1 MKTKPQKK
9 TTTAKQ
15 PRERVFQGLGAAH
28 GIAIGPAFIRF
39 GDRIEVQTYTVAKSK
54 VTAELKRL
62 NGAVK
67 VARRQIR
74 SLQDR
79 ARDMPGSAGEELVYL
94 FDAYLAML
102 EDSRLVRGARDSIEK
117 DRINAEAAVE
127 REFNT
132 LAKRFEAMEDAYIAA
147 RLDDIREVAK
157 RLIGILVRAPGKAP
171 PKPPRGGIV
180 IAEQLSPA
188 DMAQIDPESVAAVA
202 AALGGT
208 EGHTA
213 IMARALGLPA
223 VLGAADLLD
232 GINQGDTVIVDGYAG
247 KIVINPA
254 AGTVRKYEKRQAEK
268 RRGARALERLRN
280 QPAVSR
286 DGTEVQLM
294 ANVELPVEMEAVAHA
309 GARGVGL
316 LRTEF
321 MFMNRDD
328 IPSEDEQ
335 TDILEQ
341 IVGPMGALPV
351 TIRTLD
357 IGGEKPAP
365 ALLSDIDEAAAS
377 ALGLRGIRLSLANP
391 ETLRTQFRA
400 ILRVAPKRNVRI
412 LLPMVTTPGEVKRAK
427 AVLVEEAEKLKKEG
441 VKLPDPLPPVGV
453 MIEVPGAALA
463 ADSLARA
470 SDFFAIGSNDLTMYT
485 LAVDRANEHV
495 AHLFNALHPAVL
507 RLIQFST
514 QAALRARIPVSICGE
529 IAGDPRF
536 TALLVGLGLNDL
548 SMTAGNIP
556 LVKKRI
562 RDMDALAASQRALQ
576 IMEQS
581 DAGRIAMMIDDF
593 NEVGR

>member
-1 MKTKPQKK
+1 MSKAAKKSAPANKPRQRAYK
-9 TTTAKQ
+9 
-15 PRERVFQGLGAAH
+15 GLAAAP
-28 GIAIGPAFIRF
+28 GIAIGPAFVRF
-39 GDRIEVQTYTVAKSK
+39 SDRIEVQRYTVAKTR
-54 VTAELKRL
+54 VAAELKRL
-62 NGAVK
+62 EASVR

-74 SLQDR
+74 SLQER
-79 ARDMPGSAGEELVYL
+79 ARDMKGAAGEELVFL

-102 EDSRLVRGARDSIEK
+102 DDSRLVRGARDKIENS
-117 DRINAEAAVE
+117 RINAEAAVE
-127 REFNT
+127 EEFT
-132 LAKRFEAMEDAYIAA
+132 SLAKRFEAMEDAYIAA
-147 RLDDIREVAK
+147 RLDDIREVAG

-180 IAEQLSPA
+180 IADQLSPA
-188 DMAQIDPESVAAVA
+188 DMAQIDPDSVAAVA
-202 AALGGT
+202 AVLGGT

-223 VLGAADLLD
+223 VLGAADLS
-232 GINQGDTVIVDGYAG
+232 GHVAQGDTVIVDGYAG
-247 KIVINPA
+247 KVIVQPTPETIK
-254 AGTVRKYEKRQAEK
+254 KYEKRLAEK
-268 RRGARALERLRN
+268 RRGARALDRLRYE
-280 QPAVSR
+280 PAVSR
-286 DGTEVQLM
+286 DGTEIQLM
-294 ANVELPVEMEAVAHA
+294 ANVELPVEMDAVHLS

-316 LRTEF
+316 LRSEF
-321 MFMNRDD
+321 MFMNRND

-335 TDILEQ
+335 AAILKQ
-341 IVGPMGALPV
+341 IVSPMKKLPV

-400 ILRVAPKRNVRI
+400 ILRVASGHNVRI
-412 LLPMVTTPGEVKRAK
+412 LLPMVTTVSEVKRAK
-427 AVLVEEAEKLKKEG
+427 AMLLEEAARLKQAG
-441 VKLPDPLPPVGV
+441 INIPAPLPPVGV

-495 AHLFNALHPAVL
+495 AHLFNTLHPAVL
-507 RLIQFST
+507 RLIQFTT

-529 IAGDPRF
+529 IAGDPRY

-548 SMTAGNIP
+548 SMTAMNIP

-576 IMEQS
+576 IMEQTDS
-581 DAGRIAMMIDDF
+581 GRIAMMIDDF
-593 NEVGR
+593 NEAGR

>member
-1 MKTKPQKK
+1 MTKAPTSATPVKKTK
-9 TTTAKQ
+9 
-15 PRERVFQGLGAAH
+15 ERSFKGLAAAP
-28 GIAIGPAFIRF
+28 GIAIGKAFVRF
-39 GDRIEVQTYTVAKSK
+39 GDQIEVQRYTVAKTR
-54 VTAELKRL
+54 VPAELKRL
-62 NGAVK
+62 EAAVR
-67 VARRQIR
+67 VARRQIK
-74 SLQDR
+74 SLQER
-79 ARDMPGSAGEELVYL
+79 AREMQGSAGEELVFL

-102 EDSRLVRGARDSIEK
+102 DDSRLVRGARGSIESE
-117 DRINAEAAVE
+117 RINAEAAVQQ
-127 REFNT
+127 EFSS
-132 LAKRFEAMEDAYIAA
+132 LAARFEAMEDAYIAA
-147 RLDDIREVAK
+147 RLDDIREVAG

-171 PKPPRGGIV
+171 PKPPKGGIV
-180 IAEQLSPA
+180 IADQLSPA
-188 DMAQIDPESVAAVA
+188 DMAQIDPDSVAAVA

-213 IMARALGLPA
+213 IMARALRLPA
-223 VLGAADLLD
+223 VLGAADLA
-232 GINQGDTVIVDGYAG
+232 GAVTQGDTVIVDGYAG
-247 KIVINPA
+247 RIIVQPSPETIK
-254 AGTVRKYEKRQAEK
+254 KYEKRLAEK
-268 RRGARALERLRN
+268 RRGARALDRLRFE
-280 QPAVSR
+280 PAISR

-294 ANVELPVEMEAVAHA
+294 ANVELPVEMDAVHLS
-309 GARGVGL
+309 GAEGVGL
-316 LRTEF
+316 LRSEF

-335 TDILEQ
+335 TAILEQ
-341 IVGPMGALPV
+341 IVQPMKTQPV

-365 ALLSDIDEAAAS
+365 ALLSNIDEAAAS

-391 ETLRTQFRA
+391 DTLRTQFRA
-400 ILRVAPKRNVRI
+400 ILRVAPGHNVRI

-427 AVLVEEAEKLKKEG
+427 AMLVEEAEKLKREG
-441 VKLPDPLPPVGV
+441 CEIPDPLPPVGV

-495 AHLFNALHPAVL
+495 AHLFNSLHPAVL

-536 TALLVGLGLNDL
+536 SALLVGLGLNDL

-576 IMEQS
+576 IMEQTDS
-581 DAGRIAMMIDDF
+581 GRIAMMIDDF
-593 NEVGR
+593 NEAGH